1 MSEKVL
7 RRSNTE
13 FVGVLGLSFVIRRQ
27 PVLCWQAYIRKA
39 SLQQI
44 LMAEGITGNKLGVIT
59 LVAQGN
65 IGIQTVGGI
74 P

>member
-7 RRSNTE
+7 RSSDTE
-13 FVGVLGLSFVIRRQ
+13 FVGILGLSFVVRRQ
-27 PVLCWQAYIRKA
+27 PVLCWKAHIRKA
-39 SLQQI
+39 RLQQI
-44 LMAEGITGNKLGVIT
+44 LMAEGIAGNKLGVIT